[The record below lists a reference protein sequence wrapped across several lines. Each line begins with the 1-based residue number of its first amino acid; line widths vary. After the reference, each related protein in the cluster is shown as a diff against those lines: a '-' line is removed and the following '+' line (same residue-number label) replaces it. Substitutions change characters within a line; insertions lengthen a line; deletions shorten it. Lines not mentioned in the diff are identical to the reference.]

1 MPDHPML
8 EVRDLRVH
16 YGRIEAIKG
25 LTFHVNEG
33 EIVTLI
39 GANGAGKTT
48 TMKAISGVRNAS
60 SGVIAFE
67 GVDITRVP
75 PHRRVELGICQSP
88 EGRGIFPGM
97 TVLENLDMGAYTR
110 KDRKTAEYRAD
121 IERVFELFPRLK
133 ERRDQVGGTMS
144 GGEQQMLAIGRAL
157 MSRPKLLLLDEPSM
171 GLAPMIVQ
179 QIFRII
185 TEINAQGTTV
195 LLVEQNAQ
203 QALQRAHRAYVL
215 ETGNI
220 VRTDAAS
227 VLLGDDAV
235 RAAYLGSDLS

>member
-1 MPDHPML
+1 MLL
-8 EVRDLRVH
+8 EVRDLHVH

-25 LTFHVNEG
+25 ISFEVAEG

-48 TMKAISGVRNAS
+48 TLKTVSGVRPVT
-60 SGVIAFE
+60 SGSVVFD
-67 GVDITRVP
+67 GNDITAMP
-75 PHRRVELGICQSP
+75 PHQRVELGLCQAP

-110 KDRKTAEYRAD
+110 RDRKTAAFGQD
-121 IERVFELFPRLK
+121 LDRVFELFPRLQ
-133 ERRDQVGGTMS
+133 ERRTQTGGTMS

-157 MSRPKLLLLDEPSM
+157 MARPRVLLLDEPSM

-179 QIFRII
+179 QIFEII
-185 TEINAQGTTV
+185 TEINQQGTTV

-215 ETGNI
+215 ETGHI
-220 VRTDAAS
+220 VRADEAK
-227 VLLGDDAV
+227 VLLGDESV
-235 RAAYLGSDLS
+235 RAAYLGTANT